1 MLKYTGVTCHDVC
14 NFLASDSTILQLL
27 NLCGGYLGIYCLII
41 QFSVLLRFL
50 IIKQWKKAVRH
61 NVLCEVICSL
71 WNSRKVRMRVHN
83 INKITRIYNVIGTI
97 RGSVEPGELVD
108 YFRHFVLTKITRV
121 REDKF

>member
-1 MLKYTGVTCHDVC
+1 
-14 NFLASDSTILQLL
+14 
-27 NLCGGYLGIYCLII
+27 
-41 QFSVLLRFL
+41 
-50 IIKQWKKAVRH
+50 
-61 NVLCEVICSL
+61 
-71 WNSRKVRMRVHN
+71 MRVHN